1 MAITEAQARAN
12 KKSQARLDAITLR
25 PIKEEGAA
33 VRAAADAA
41 GMKLSPYIM
50 QAIRAQMK
58 ADANGGY
65 LVCISRQEAEES
77 AKQNGQTLEEWL
89 ADHQ

>member
-1 MAITEAQARAN
+1 MALTAKKAASNARHME
-12 KKSQARLDAITLR
+12 KLDRIVIQPA
-25 PIKEEGAA
+25 KERGLEI
-33 VRAAADAA
+33 RAAASAA
-41 GMKLSPYIM
+41 GMKPSPYIM

-77 AKQNGQTLEEWL
+77 AKQKGQTLEEWL